1 MAACF
6 SSLKNIKPN
15 QTSGNRYAHRH
26 LGSNL
31 KFVKRGGLVSYF
43 GFLKYKGFMDNLDKW
58 IANRTVRNF
67 NIMNH
72 KMRGDNFKE
81 HARHCKTAKTTDV
94 DCYPE

>member
-1 MAACF
+1 
-6 SSLKNIKPN
+6 
-15 QTSGNRYAHRH
+15 
-26 LGSNL
+26 
-31 KFVKRGGLVSYF
+31 
-43 GFLKYKGFMDNLDKW
+43 MDNLDKW